1 MGWTNP
7 ENPYDPNELDFD
19 YDLFEYNTSVITDAN
34 PWMAQFPDVVTELA
48 QSGLSPLDLQR
59 EANNMFYHTQANLL
73 FESLPYLSPE
83 QQRVTYNSLNE
94 QAKELLRN
102 AGYIPPAGHQ
112 PDWVEKTLGTIG
124 NVATFPLRATLGQIA
139 RVPYVGGGFQWGLD
153 KVVKISDAP
162 ARLYRTATQMEPW
175 EAGVMVAGAAA
186 SIAARKNLAGTTTRL
201 GGMIRNVD
209 AAARTLGRGGV
220 IGANVP
226 FALAGATAAGA
237 LTNIIPN
244 GTDFFDAFKRAGNG
258 ETLFRR
264 EAFDQLDEITQDY
277 DLQNLARNVAFYL
290 DETKLQNDGRTLA
303 EKLAL
308 EVAGQPDAHK
318 DQVYANAAGIFLQN
332 EFLGEDDPRL
342 QLFQQALATLLADER
357 FREMVNILQRNKIS
371 VGRDL
376 ARGLGLEPGNASYTF
391 VSGMTDGVWAWY
403 ADPFLAA
410 TPYARSAKFTSL
422 NVDIAKSTR
431 SGYGWMWR
439 KRPDKPFTSNVD
451 KRIWLSQNN
460 IRGLGKVDEDIVKAL
475 NANDSRLMPEMYRE
489 AFFDMKSYFITQGR
503 MLPTGK
509 PKGQI
514 TVDELHDF
522 YRSADSVGRF
532 ASGMGIV
539 QGLPHQAIWDKRR
552 APGKRTAFRNGLRT
566 FRGTLS
572 EAQDRARLREE
583 AAQNGI
589 NTDEYWYVGG
599 GDYWSAKTGDTISEA
614 ALLNTINKQRMG
626 AQAANNFVARIGS
639 FIDSVTTMGQTQP
652 FVDLADPNS
661 IAKMVNGVGVVSR
674 ISYKNRET
682 AIASILAENTVAG
695 RRAAVRS
702 FYDTV
707 FEVTGI
713 KYSSRGQQF
722 VDEFIEKAFQGF
734 GYGGNEML
742 INPALDEVVTRAG
755 LDVSH
760 QSTKLAVPNMKN
772 LSRVVRDDA
781 YMNGL
786 MGVTREGQ
794 VLDAAMSDIWK
805 PAVLVRLAF
814 ISRSLGEE
822 GLAWLTR
829 GTEFSIMQNIAA
841 RQVAKYELYSSVRR
855 KLEQGTRLHQLTPA
869 ERGAVSKRLMRKMYP
884 EMERLL
890 TQNGANVSVSRQ
902 MLGKTFG
909 AGEHALLTGY
919 ENFIRWLQRY
929 DGIPQLNRAL
939 KNLEK
944 THPNLTTLIA
954 GRKGSWT
961 WAGVSGLDNDILVSA
976 QNYVN
981 RHARVMAESL
991 SARSHNQWN
1000 TDMGSMDETFIFDYA
1015 KGRGKTPIA
1024 VAAVGGVR
1032 QKVSQADPLYKRGYW
1047 EDLNSKFDDLAKG
1060 GLYATELLRR
1070 APVEDA
1076 TYDAARVGAFAN
1088 TFASWT
1094 RSDLPEASLAA
1105 ESLMHLTMLEN
1116 DLWRVFRDDLA
1127 RQPDSVSLNFAEAID
1142 ASMETGVF
1150 NIDAFANN
1158 LRQNNVLTPEMV
1170 NNMVAMWTW
1179 LEKVSPDMRGY
1190 LKALAANLM
1199 YAPPSARIAVTGAS
1213 WEAGAASVEGRRLYM
1228 GKTPIR
1234 SLWLTEIDE
1243 AGNLVIRP
1251 ARQPQ
1256 WRNKHAISLSLDPQQ
1271 ALRYSIDSFA
1281 DIQNPYRGVVFELDA
1296 DYVAGQFGTTMD
1308 DIAANPIT
1316 YNDLVEEGY
1325 VTSRDIRF
1333 LNTDHRPHSWTTE
1346 VALQPNPNFMSPV
1359 DNPTYRELLP
1369 IYNEARD
1376 IIARLP
1382 ELVSE
1387 DVRTWAWDVRD
1398 LTRNWDM
1405 SDRDLTRVSDLLQ
1418 TSENAETI
1426 VNALQNLVDTLNE
1439 IDPRTLRE
1447 ARTRFLEPSRRRL
1460 INDDSL
1466 TDLIARADAR
1476 PADIVDDVL
1485 NNFAD
1490 FVFRD
1495 ITSSVN
1501 EMISFGGLGEWDKVR
1516 VSALGDVLSAFSGER
1531 FDNLFVGLSPEMM
1544 FETFIKQ
1551 RASSRTG
1558 LTMYQTFN
1566 DFINNEYVAKPFVI
1580 PAGKWR
1586 TLTEQESMGMLDEAL
1601 YDALDAQYDAG
1612 WADVADQQIKRNVF
1626 ENTSLANVADSLI
1639 TLRNENKVLDPNII
1653 ADTFA
1658 LERRLNTA
1666 LRNVQAPEEILAEFG
1681 RVFDGGLTIDSL
1693 RFDAVFGADDILA
1706 RRENL
1711 TLQERIEYQAG
1722 LTDPD
1727 VDPEILRAIELDRVR
1742 TEIRTAIVNEHQKL
1756 LNDPNRNWARATEL
1770 SENVIAQRM
1779 PWRYENVLDN
1789 EYQSALALF
1798 ENLFNEDIVGLPTKD
1813 MQLVASG
1820 ATDRVQSAIDEN
1832 ESLAFA
1838 ANELLLQGIDPALIT
1853 TQMSIGE
1860 ALLLDSFIGPQISS
1874 RLTVNPEWGNTAF
1887 QDAYLTDLQKAGT
1900 MAGQGTLPVANKTLV
1915 SSNEALAKH
1924 LKDQYNLR
1932 IYRPEFAADVAS
1944 TEFSVAQKG
1953 MTVAQ
1958 PVPDNAVR
1966 YYFPELRDTNKLN
1979 REIENM
1985 QLGNL
1990 QFDLPRAVVGED
2002 GLLRL
2007 EETHLRELVARL
2019 VRSQINDGGKY
2030 SAILKLPSAQ
2040 QERLLL
2046 PFVEAAL
2053 YYPVG
2058 TVNQVLRHYGT
2069 TDPLLADWV
2078 THTLSDVSPELA
2090 GVQRGM
2096 HQIDIPLAVA
2106 KSKGASEWGERFS
2119 DVTNK
2124 YNVWSFSDAA
2134 GTKIEYVNG
2143 NILSDGTVG
2152 LSPRQAVRNWT
2163 DASIDSDFHLFG
2175 KGSRE
2180 TYAVRGEVYQ
2190 INSKTGE
2197 LELVPEG
2204 TNIETITRQLFDKD
2218 GNRLDYN
2225 DRRFFEINTSQQEGI
2240 NFALVGPMIVDYW
2253 ERQAGLG
2260 RVIPTGAADIAS
2272 NTIIP
2277 NKDFVPVRHSRVSHV
2292 DFVSPHDRPNLVIGR
2307 EYTPVKT
2314 SWTKRITNNFFE
2326 NIVGPVLDATVRNP
2340 MSFAAYH
2347 TSRLA
2352 GLRFMNDLVSPATI
2366 RSIDETV
2373 PVLKKLMN
2381 EEGSSFDD
2389 LVAAYSQ
2396 HSNEDV
2402 ARALAVHQV
2411 YSQIGSRDVWDFY
2424 RQGVIDFNE
2433 LKYALDNRFFVDGVN
2448 GAEELSWLES
2458 RGKNVRAIPR
2468 GDTQLTDVL
2477 TEEIADAI
2485 GTIQKHSEHL
2495 DLLAVQNAVRNVV
2508 PFIDSAEYRSVFS
2521 QRASNMLPFWYAEEN
2536 FMKRWL
2542 RGARSGMYGLD
2553 QLVKAQYAIQGL
2565 LTTGIVY
2572 EENGTYYL
2580 NWPGTPLI
2588 NDMLNMV
2595 FGSPSLGTT
2604 VRSPVESILP
2614 GINPEAGRPTLGPLG
2629 TIPVHALTFV
2639 AGEIAPSLR
2648 DEISQFRRHIMGDI
2662 GSTQSWEQQ
2671 LVPTTLRRAWNSF
2684 HSLFSEDDRNTNTM
2698 SNSVIA
2704 TVNLE
2709 AAGYGLDP
2717 DATPEEQQ
2725 VFWDR
2730 VRAHARVFDLSKLL
2744 WGFVLPGSPQN
2755 IDTLQN
2761 PLSVEG
2767 LTGIGLRNPASL
2779 VKGEYLRYI
2788 QTWGADEGTRRY
2800 LADFPDTNLSY
2811 IVNPEPYMVSR
2822 SQTVSGAPLAPN
2834 EENLQWTLGNIEYI
2848 QSYPM
2853 ATLWLAPNKSYEG
2866 EWNQYAWADQF
2877 SSDLRIM
2884 KTPEE
2889 IQASIQFQKAAPA
2902 YFDAQ
2907 ESYERRRANA
2917 EGNQELINLI
2927 DADWAM
2933 QRDFYLKTHPVFA
2946 AQLQDSEGRLIRDKT
2961 INEFRVVLYDPDVPA
2976 SPFIEPVRELF
2987 ELWNNYTVVQGQ
2999 LRLDRTTASRE
3010 TQERNKERMQF
3021 EVDQWLLKNPQLES
3035 LWLSVFKPETD
3046 L

>member
-34 PWMAQFPDVVTELA
+34 PWMAQYPDVVTELA

-124 NVATFPLRATLGQIA
+124 NIATFPLRATVGTLA
-139 RVPYVGGGFQWGLD
+139 RTPYVGGGVQWTLD
-153 KVVKISDAP
+153 KIVKASDYP
-162 ARLYRTATQMEPW
+162 ARLYRTARQMEPW
-175 EAGVMVAGAAA
+175 EAGVMAAGAAL
-186 SIAARKNLAGTTTRL
+186 SLVGRKNLGATTTRV

-237 LTNIIPN
+237 LTNVVPN
-244 GTDFFDAFKRAGNG
+244 GTDFFDAFKRAGDG
-258 ETLFRR
+258 ETLFRQQ
-264 EAFDQLDEITQDY
+264 AFEQLDDITQDY

-318 DQVYANAAGIFLQN
+318 DQVYANAAAIFVEN

-376 ARGLGLEPGNASYTF
+376 ARGVGLEPGNASYTF
-391 VSGMTDGVWAWY
+391 VSGMADGLWAWY

-439 KRPDKPFTSNVD
+439 KRPTNPFTSNVD

-460 IRGLGKVDEDIVKAL
+460 VRGLGKVDEDIVKAL

-489 AFFDMKSYFITQGR
+489 GFFDMKSFFITQGR

-509 PKGQI
+509 PKGQL
-514 TVDELHDF
+514 TVEDVYDF
-522 YRSADSVGRF
+522 YRSADGVSRF
-532 ASGMGIV
+532 AAGMGIV

-572 EAQDRARLREE
+572 EAADRARLREE
-583 AAQNGI
+583 AAKVGI
-589 NTDEYWYVGG
+589 NTDEWWYVGG
-599 GDYWSAKTGDTISEA
+599 GDYWSVRTGETISGA
-614 ALLNTINKQRMG
+614 ALENRINKGRMG
-626 AQAANNFVARIGS
+626 AKAANNFVARIGS
-639 FIDSVTTMGQTQP
+639 FVDSVTTMGQTQS

-661 IAKMVNGVGVVSR
+661 IAKLVNGMGVVAR

-682 AIASILAENTVAG
+682 AISSILAENTIAG
-695 RRAAVRS
+695 RRAALRS

-707 FEVTGI
+707 FEVSGV

-742 INPALDEVVTRAG
+742 VNPALDEVVTRAG

-760 QSTKLAVPNMKN
+760 QSTKLAVPNMKE

-781 YMNGL
+781 YMNAL
-786 MGVTREGQ
+786 MGVTRDGQ
-794 VLDAAMSDIWK
+794 VLDAGMSNIWK
-805 PAVLVRLAF
+805 PAVLLRLAF
-814 ISRSLGEE
+814 IPRAFGEE

-841 RQVAKYELYSSVRR
+841 RQVAKYDLYSSVRR

-869 ERGAVSKRLMRKMYP
+869 ERGAVSKRVMRHMYP

-890 TQNGANVSVSRQ
+890 TQNGANVSLSRQ
-902 MLGKTFG
+902 ALGKAFG
-909 AGEHALLTGY
+909 PGEHALLTGY
-919 ENFIRWLQRY
+919 ESFIRWLKRY
-929 DGIPQLNRAL
+929 DGIPQLKRAL
-939 KNLEK
+939 QNLEK

-961 WAGVSGLDNDILVSA
+961 WAGVAGLDNDILVSA
-976 QNYVN
+976 QNYIS
-981 RHARVMAESL
+981 RHGRVMAESL

-1047 EDLNSKFDDLAKG
+1047 EDASSKFDDPAKG

-1070 APVEDA
+1070 PPIEDA
-1076 TYDAARVGAFAN
+1076 TYDATRVSQFVNFFDGL
-1088 TFASWT
+1088 TT
-1094 RSDLPEASLAA
+1094 IGTPEFKLAT

-1116 DLWRVFRDDLA
+1116 DLWRVFRDDLI
-1127 RQPDSVSLNFAEAID
+1127 RQPDRVSALLAEAID
-1142 ASMETGVF
+1142 SSMQSGVF
-1150 NIDAFANN
+1150 SMDAFVDS
-1158 LRQNNVLTPEMV
+1158 LRQNNVWESQVIDDIADL
-1170 NNMVAMWTW
+1170 WTW
-1179 LEKVSPDMRGY
+1179 LEDVSPDMRGY
-1190 LKALAANLM
+1190 LKALAANIM
-1199 YAPPSARIAVTGAS
+1199 YAPSSARIGLSGAA

-1228 GKTPIR
+1228 GKTPVR

-1251 ARQPQ
+1251 AQQPQ

-1271 ALRYSIDSFA
+1271 ALRYSIDSFK
-1281 DIQNPYRGVVFELDA
+1281 DLDNPYRGVVFELDA
-1296 DYVAGQFGTTMD
+1296 DYVATQFGTTMD
-1308 DIAANPIT
+1308 DVAANPIT
-1316 YNDLVEEGY
+1316 YDDLVDEGY

-1333 LNTDHRPHSWTTE
+1333 LNTDDRPHSWTTE
-1346 VALQPNPNFMSPV
+1346 VALQPSPGFMSPV
-1359 DNPTYRELLP
+1359 DNPTYKELLP
-1369 IYNEARD
+1369 IYNEAQD
-1376 IIARLP
+1376 IISRLP
-1382 ELVSE
+1382 ELVSD
-1387 DVRTWAWDVRD
+1387 DVRSWAWDVRD

-1405 SDRDLTRVSDLLQ
+1405 SKGGLRRVSDLLG
-1418 TSENAETI
+1418 TSDNAETI
-1426 VNALQNLVDTLNE
+1426 LNALENLVDRLTE
-1439 IDPRTLRE
+1439 IDPTTLRQ
-1447 ARTRFLEPSRRRL
+1447 ARTQFLEPSRRRL
-1460 INDDSL
+1460 INDPAL
-1466 TDLIARADAR
+1466 NDLIARADAR

-1490 FVFRD
+1490 FVFAN
-1495 ITSSVN
+1495 ITRSVN
-1501 EMISFGGLGEWDKVR
+1501 EIISFGGLGQWDQVR
-1516 VSALGDVLSAFSGER
+1516 LSALGDVLSAFSGER
-1531 FDNLFVGLSPEMM
+1531 FNNLFVGLAPEMM

-1558 LTMYQTFN
+1558 LSMYQTFN
-1566 DFINNEYVAKPFVI
+1566 EFIRDEYVAKPFVV

-1601 YDALDAQYDAG
+1601 YDGLDPSYG
-1612 WADVADQQIKRNVF
+1612 VSWSTEADQIIKRNVF

-1639 TLRNENKVLDPNII
+1639 KLRKENLTVAPEMVSE
-1653 ADTFA
+1653 TFA
-1658 LERRLNTA
+1658 LEQRLNTA
-1666 LRNVQAPEEILAEFG
+1666 LRNVQASEEVLAQFG
-1681 RVFDGGLTIDSL
+1681 RLFDGGLTIDSL
-1693 RFDAVFGADDILA
+1693 RFDAAFGADDILA
-1706 RRENL
+1706 RRETL
-1711 TLQERIEYQAG
+1711 TTQELIEYEAG
-1722 LTDPD
+1722 LTGPD
-1727 VDPEILRAIELDRVR
+1727 VDPLTLQALEFDRVSN
-1742 TEIRTAIVNEHQKL
+1742 EIRIAIVNEYRKL
-1756 LNDPNRNWARATEL
+1756 LAQPDRNWARATEL
-1770 SENVIAQRM
+1770 SENVMAQRM
-1779 PWRYENVLDN
+1779 SWRYENILDD
-1789 EYQSALALF
+1789 EYRKALALF
-1798 ENLFNEDIVGLPTKD
+1798 DTLFNEDIIGLPTKD
-1813 MQLVASG
+1813 IQLVASG
-1820 ATDRVQSAIDEN
+1820 ATDRVQQLIDRDDN
-1832 ESLAFA
+1832 LAYA
-1838 ANELLLQGIDPALIT
+1838 ADQLLLKGIDSSLMT
-1853 TQMSIGE
+1853 TNMSVSE

-1874 RLTVNPEWGNTAF
+1874 RLSVNPAWSKTAF
-1887 QDAYLTDLQKAGT
+1887 QDAYLADLQKAGT

-1915 SSNEALAKH
+1915 GTNEALARH
-1924 LKDQYNLR
+1924 LKDQYNIR

-1953 MTVAQ
+1953 VTVAQ

-1985 QLGNL
+1985 QLGDL

-2002 GLLRL
+2002 GLLRV
-2007 EETHLRELVARL
+2007 EETHIRELVSRL
-2019 VRSQINDGGKY
+2019 VRSQTDKSGPY
-2030 SAILKLPSAQ
+2030 AAILRLPVEQ
-2040 QERLLL
+2040 QERLLK

-2078 THTLSDVSPELA
+2078 THTLADVSPEIA

-2106 KSKGASEWGERFS
+2106 KSKGPSEWGEQFT

-2124 YNVWSFSDAA
+2124 YNVWSFTDSA

-2163 DASIDSDFHLFG
+2163 DASIDSDFHLLS

-2180 TYAVRGEVYQ
+2180 TYSVRGEVYQ
-2190 INSKTGE
+2190 INTKTGE
-2197 LELVPEG
+2197 YELVPAG

-2225 DRRFFEINTSQQEGI
+2225 DRRYFEVNTAQQEGI
-2240 NFALVGPMIVDYW
+2240 NFALIGPMIVDYW
-2253 ERQAGLG
+2253 ERQAGLS

-2292 DFVSPHDRPNLVIGR
+2292 DFVSPHDKPNLVIGR
-2307 EYTPVKT
+2307 EYTPVKS

-2366 RSIDETV
+2366 RSTDETI
-2373 PVLKKLMN
+2373 PVLRTVMS

-2389 LVAAYSQ
+2389 LVAQYSQ
-2396 HSNEDV
+2396 HVNEDV

-2411 YSQIGSRDVWDFY
+2411 YSQIGSREVWDFY
-2424 RQGVIDFNE
+2424 RQGVIDLDE
-2433 LKYALDNRFFVDGVN
+2433 LKYALDNRFFVDSIN

-2458 RGKNVRAIPR
+2458 RGKDVRAIPR
-2468 GDTQLTDVL
+2468 GDTRLTNVL
-2477 TEEIADAI
+2477 TEDIADAI
-2485 GTIQKHSEHL
+2485 GTLQKHSEHL
-2495 DLLAVQNAVRNVV
+2495 DLLSVQNAVRNVV

-2553 QLVKAQYAIQGL
+2553 QLVKAQYAVQGL

-2629 TIPVHALTFV
+2629 TIPIHALTFV

-2671 LVPTTLRRAWNSF
+2671 LVPTTLRRAWNAF

-2698 SNSVIA
+2698 SNSVLA

-2709 AAGYGLDP
+2709 AGGYGLDP

-2730 VRAHARVFDLSKLL
+2730 VRAHSRVFDLSKLL
-2744 WGFVLPGSPQN
+2744 WGFILPGTPQN
-2755 IDTLQN
+2755 FDSLQD
-2761 PLSVEG
+2761 PLSVES
-2767 LTGIGLRNPASL
+2767 LTGIGLRNPSSL

-2800 LADFPDTNLSY
+2800 LIDFPDSNLNY
-2811 IVNPEPYMVSR
+2811 IVNPEAYMVSR

-2834 EENLQWTLGNIEYI
+2834 EENLQWTLGNIEYV

-2853 ATLWLAPNKSYEG
+2853 AMLWLAPNKSYEG

-2961 INEFRVVLYDPDVPA
+2961 INEFRVVLYDPDIPA

-2987 ELWNNYTVVQGQ
+2987 ELWNTYTVVQGQ

-3021 EVDQWLLKNPQLES
+3021 QVDQWLLQNPQLES